1 MAWRIETVELFD
13 RWWGTLG
20 EPERISV
27 VAIVRVLEERGPA
40 LGRPYVDQIKGSRH
54 QNMKELRV
62 QHRSRPLRILF
73 AFDPRRAAILL
84 LGGDKSGDK
93 KWYDQHVPMADAAFD
108 RHLQSLKQAKQRPK
122 ENDDG

>member
-1 MAWRIETVELFD
+1 MSWRVETVELFD
-13 RWWGTLG
+13 RWWATLG

-73 AFDPRRAAILL
+73 AFDPRRTAILL

-93 KWYDQHVPMADAAFD
+93 RWYDLNVPLADAVLD
-108 RHLQSLKQAKQRPK
+108 RHLRSLEQARPK
-122 ENDDG
+122 PKEK